1 MKILTHIARII
12 VGVLFIVSGFVKL
25 NDPMGFSFKLQ
36 EYFSPGVLNLEF
48 LSPFALGLAILLVI
62 IEVIVG
68 ISLLIGYMR
77 TLTLT
82 LLTGMIVFFT
92 FLTFYSAYFNKVT
105 DCGCFGDAIPL
116 TPWQSFTK
124 DVILLVLILFLI
136 INRKYILPLTSKFT
150 RTVIIFFSF
159 IACLAFGYHVLMHLP
174 WLDFRAYKEGVN
186 ITEGMSVPEGAPEA
200 VFKYH
205 WKFNVN
211 GEEKII
217 TTTGAYPD
225 SEGEFISVDT
235 EEVQKGYEPPIHD
248 FSIEKDG
255 EDFTQK
261 FLSEENLI
269 MVISYNLNSTEW
281 NGWPDI
287 KDKTD
292 EALKKGYTVIGLTS
306 SGASEVNELKQKQK
320 LNFDFYTTDETAL
333 KTIVRSNPG
342 ILRLKKGTIIQKR
355 HWNDTDEIELET
367 LPTAN
372 PDLDLSLKRNLDS
385 IKELEAYFKP
395 LYYAENIN
403 ERMAIAQAYG
413 LENEEVSGNLL
424 MRKKAMDTASLKL
437 VKQLLDTMGY
447 PGKDLVGEPTNLVA
461 LEVIA
466 NNPEQIPM
474 YLDTIKKAAQDH
486 QLPFT
491 LVAALEDRYLMHTG
505 EAQIYGT
512 QALITKNGGFIW
524 PIKAPESVNER
535 RRAAGFKD
543 TIEEYSKD
551 LLGEDYVFTTVQ
563 LDDVQSLYK
572 I

>member
-1 MKILTHIARII
+1 
-12 VGVLFIVSGFVKL
+12 
-25 NDPMGFSFKLQ
+25 
-36 EYFSPGVLNLEF
+36 
-48 LSPFALGLAILLVI
+48 
-62 IEVIVG
+62 
-68 ISLLIGYMR
+68 
-77 TLTLT
+77 
-82 LLTGMIVFFT
+82 
-92 FLTFYSAYFNKVT
+92 
-105 DCGCFGDAIPL
+105 
-116 TPWQSFTK
+116 
-124 DVILLVLILFLI
+124 
-136 INRKYILPLTSKFT
+136 
-150 RTVIIFFSF
+150 
-159 IACLAFGYHVLMHLP
+159 
-174 WLDFRAYKEGVN
+174 
-186 ITEGMSVPEGAPEA
+186 
-200 VFKYH
+200 
-205 WKFNVN
+205 
-211 GEEKII
+211 
-217 TTTGAYPD
+217 
-225 SEGEFISVDT
+225 
-235 EEVQKGYEPPIHD
+235 
-248 FSIEKDG
+248 
-255 EDFTQK
+255 
-261 FLSEENLI
+261 